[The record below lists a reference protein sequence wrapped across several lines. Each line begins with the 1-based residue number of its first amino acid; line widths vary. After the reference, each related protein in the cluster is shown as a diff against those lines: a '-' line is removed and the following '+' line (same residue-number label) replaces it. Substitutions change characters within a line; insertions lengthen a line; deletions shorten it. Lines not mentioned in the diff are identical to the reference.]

1 MTEIKVL
8 KRNGDKVEYD
18 GNRIILAIT
27 KAMLEVKPML
37 SDEDKEVVENIE
49 NDIYDTISDSE
60 DIEYSVESIQ
70 DLVENKLMEYN
81 EFETAKKFILY
92 RNERTTLREK
102 GWEMTELQRD
112 IFKNKYEYKN
122 EGFNGFLDRV
132 GGDNEKIKK
141 YIRDKK
147 FLPAGRILAGRGLYK
162 DGIKTTYSN
171 CYVLSTPE
179 DNIESIFEASKKL
192 ARTFS
197 YGGGVG
203 LDISKLRPR
212 GTKVNNSARYTTGAV
227 SFMNLYSLVT
237 ELIGQN
243 NRRGALMISID
254 CSHPD
259 LEEFIDI
266 KNDLNKVT
274 KANISIKLTDEFMQA
289 VKNNEEYMLTFT
301 IEHTQEKIEKKVNAQ
316 ELFRKLAK
324 SNWNMAEPGTLF
336 WDKINNWNLM
346 SEDKDFSYASVN
358 PCARW

>member
-1 MTEIKVL
+1 MIKVI
-8 KRNGDKVEYD
+8 KRNGNKVEYD
-18 GNRIILAIT
+18 GSRIILAVT
-27 KAMLEVKPML
+27 KAMLEVKPKL
-37 SDEDKEVVENIE
+37 SDIDKEVIESIE
-49 NDIYDTISDSE
+49 NDIYDTIYENE

-70 DLVENKLMEYN
+70 DIIENKLMEYN

-92 RNERTTLREK
+92 RKERSDLREK

-112 IFKNKYEYKN
+112 IFKNKYEYNN

-132 GGDNEKIKK
+132 SGNNEKIKK
-141 YIRDKK
+141 FIKDKK
-147 FLPAGRILAGRGLYK
+147 ILPAGRILAGRGLFK

-179 DNIESIFEASKKL
+179 DSIESIFEASKKL

-212 GTKVNNSARYTTGAV
+212 GAKVNNSAKYTTGAV

-266 KNDLNKVT
+266 KNDLDKVT

-289 VKNNEEYMLTFT
+289 VKDNEEYILTFT
-301 IEHTQEKIEKKVNAQ
+301 VENTNEKVEKKVNAR
-316 ELFRKLAK
+316 EIFRKLAR
-324 SNWNMAEPGTLF
+324 SNWNMAEPKLLGF
-336 WDKINNWNLM
+336 K
-346 SEDKDFSYASVN
+346 
-358 PCARW
+358 